1 MEDKECLVQF
11 MSWLVSAW
19 QCLGVAENLL
29 HLPLATLIVVLS
41 ANKISYRKCLN
52 ILRLGY
58 RIGFQRGLRLRNAE
72 GLAPQVGFEP
82 TSFRITAERSAH
94 SSYSAIPRADKRA
107 ETAPLIGEEHS
118 TD

>member
-1 MEDKECLVQF
+1 

-72 GLAPQVGFEP
+72 GLAPQVGFEL
-82 TSFRITAERSAH
+82 TSFRITAERPLP
-94 SSYSAIPRADKRA
+94 IRRIRLFPERINERKRH
-107 ETAPLIGEEHS
+107 P
-118 TD
+118 